1 MLQSSAIRSDNGSAA
16 TEPPRVSIVVPAYNR
31 GRYLGL
37 TVESVI
43 GQTFR
48 DWELVVHD
56 DGSTD
61 DTLTIARSYT
71 DDPRIR
77 VTTAPNAGVAA
88 ARNAGYAGTDPR
100 STYVIFLDSDD
111 MWEPDALQTMVDGL
125 DAHPEWVGVHCTARC
140 IDANGDFVPG
150 DTLAEI
156 LSHRKGFDDGR
167 LVELTPDQPTHFGAL
182 VYHTWVATPGMHLVR
197 RRFFDRVQPFEP
209 AVAPA
214 DDADLVTR
222 LSRHGDIGFI
232 DRPLLRWRRHA
243 DTLTNTSVDWG
254 RVALAVRRKT
264 LTDPSNTP
272 EQVQAMRNAYLEGVR
287 GILHEAGKDAR
298 GALHQLVK
306 ATNLFQAFVRAE
318 LARRRAQRT
327 ADARSR

>member
-1 MLQSSAIRSDNGSAA
+1 VNVLQWSTTRSVNGSF
-16 TEPPRVSIVVPAYNR
+16 EPVSPRVSIVVPAYNR
-31 GRYLGL
+31 GRYLGP
-37 TVESVI
+37 TVESVL
-43 GQTFR
+43 GQCYR
-48 DWELVVHD
+48 DWELVIHD

-61 DTLTIARSYT
+61 DTLAIARSYAE
-71 DDPRIR
+71 DPRVR
-77 VTTAPNAGVAA
+77 VTTGPNGGVAA
-88 ARNAGYAGTDPR
+88 ARNAGFNGTDSR

-111 MWEPDALQTMVDGL
+111 MWEPDALQTMVDCL

-140 IDANGDFVPG
+140 IDANGEFVPG
-150 DTLAEI
+150 DTLADV
-156 LSHRKGFDDGR
+156 LSHRKGFDNGR
-167 LVELTPDQPTHFGAL
+167 LIELAPDQPTHFGAL
-182 VYHTWVATPGMHLVR
+182 VYHTWVATPGMHLIR
-197 RRFFDRVQPFEP
+197 RRFFERVQPFEP

-264 LTDPSNTP
+264 LTDQTNTI
-272 EQVQAMRNAYLEGVR
+272 EQVQAMRAAYLHGVR
-287 GILHEAGKDAR
+287 EMLVEAARDAR

-306 ATNLFQAFVRAE
+306 ATNLFQAFVRADI
-318 LARRRAQRT
+318 ARRRAGR
-327 ADARSR
+327 

>member
-1 MLQSSAIRSDNGSAA
+1 MLQSSATGSDSASGTA
-16 TEPPRVSIVVPAYNR
+16 DPPRVSIVVPAYNR
-31 GRYLGL
+31 EDYLGV

-43 GQTFR
+43 GQTYR
-48 DWELVVHD
+48 DWELVIHD

-61 DTLTIARSYT
+61 ETLAIARSYT
-71 DDPRIR
+71 HDER
-77 VTTAPNAGVAA
+77 VRVSTASNGGVAA

-100 STYVIFLDSDD
+100 ATYVIFLDSDD
-111 MWEPDALQTMVDGL
+111 MWEPDALQTMVDSL

-140 IDANGDFVPG
+140 VDADGELVQG

-156 LSHRKGFDDGR
+156 LSHRKGFENGR
-167 LVELTPDQPTHFGAL
+167 LVELAPDEPTHFGAL
-182 VYHTWVATPGMHLVR
+182 VYHTWVATPGMHLIR
-197 RRFFDRVQPFEP
+197 RQFFDRVQPFEP

-243 DTLTNTSVDWG
+243 NTLTNTSVDWG

-264 LTDPSNTP
+264 LTDQANTR
-272 EQVQAMRNAYLEGVR
+272 EQVQAMRSAYLHGVR
-287 GILHEAGKDAR
+287 EMLLEAGKNAR

-306 ATNLFQAFVRAE
+306 AINLFQAFVRAD
-318 LARRRAQRT
+318 LARRRPSV
-327 ADARSR
+327 DG